1 MEVAIMNNQNLRIYS
16 ISGAPRG
23 WRVLVALALKGV
35 QYEVAYLSGADR
47 EHKAPEFLSINPH
60 GKVPVLEHGDLRLR
74 ESLAIISWLDTKF
87 PAKPLF
93 GHSVKDMS
101 EIWTLVAL
109 FSDYLLEAVS
119 GVVGPAF
126 AGNDIVPERDTED
139 HDTMSAAAGLLD
151 AELLQLADRLGDSPF
166 IHGPTPSAADA
177 IAYPE
182 IGRIMRALETRPNY
196 MAAAGFDDF
205 DSSYPSVATWRDRV
219 AALPGVAETHPPHWR
234 STPEQK
240 LPAGA
245 AR

>member
-1 MEVAIMNNQNLRIYS
+1 MNNRNLKIYS

-47 EHKAPEFLSINPH
+47 EHKAPEFLAINPH
-60 GKVPVLEHGDLRLR
+60 GKVPVLEYGAFRLR
-74 ESLAIISWLDTKF
+74 ESLAIISWLDTNF

-93 GHSVKDMS
+93 GHSAKDAS
-101 EIWTLVAL
+101 EIWTLAAL

-126 AGNDIVPERDTED
+126 AGNDIVPEPGTEARE
-139 HDTMSAAAGLLD
+139 TMSAAAGLLEV
-151 AELLQLADRLGDSPF
+151 ELLQLAERLGDNPF
-166 IHGPTPSAADA
+166 IYGPTPTAADA

-182 IGRIMRALETRPNY
+182 IGRIMRALETRPTY
-196 MAAAGFDDF
+196 MASAGFGDF
-205 DSSYPSVATWRDRV
+205 DGSYPTIAAWRDRL
-219 AALPGVAETHPPHWR
+219 AALPGVAETHPPHWQ
-234 STPEQK
+234 SATDQK
-240 LPAGA
+240 QSAGA